1 MTHTVR
7 RATLALLTAGAA
19 AGAVLVPGVA
29 AAAPVRGPDLQV
41 VRSNEPCSGTVVN
54 RGDVVASG
62 VRVQWAGLVFDNTGI
77 GDIAPGGSA
86 RFGYIGCGISRSIP
100 VFVIAYAGNGE
111 ANPFDNVAQVNP

>member
-1 MTHTVR
+1 MTHTTR

-19 AGAVLVPGVA
+19 AGAVLAPGVA

-41 VRSNEPCSGTVVN
+41 VRAGEPCSGTVVN
-54 RGDVVASG
+54 RGDVTARG
-62 VRVQWAGLVFDNTGI
+62 VRVQWAGLVFDNTGV

-86 RFGYIGCGISRSIP
+86 PIGYVGCGISRSVP
-100 VFVIAYAGNGE
+100 VFVVAYASNGE

>member
-7 RATLALLTAGAA
+7 SATLALLTAGAA

-41 VRSNEPCSGTVVN
+41 VRSTEACSGAVVN
-54 RGDVVASG
+54 RGDVTAGG
-62 VRVQWAGLVFDNTGI
+62 VRVQWAGLVFDNIGI
-77 GDIAPGGSA
+77 GDIPPGGSA
-86 RFGYIGCGISRSIP
+86 PFGYVGCGISRSIP
-100 VFVIAYAGNGE
+100 VVVIAYAGNGE

>member
-41 VRSNEPCSGTVVN
+41 VRSSVCTATITN
-54 RGDVVASG
+54 RGDVTATG
-62 VRVQWAGLVFDNTGI
+62 VRLQYLGI
-77 GDIAPGGSA
+77 IFANVPGRDIAPGASDQ
-86 RFGYIGCGISRSIP
+86 FGYIDCNIAPTIP
-100 VFVIAYAGNGE
+100 VFVVAYAGNGE
-111 ANPFDNVAQVNP
+111 AYPFDNVAQVNP